1 MTTPWLARTAASGAA
16 ASERLAQASD
26 ALASKLHDVRH
37 SLARHGEHGLDL
49 ARASGDEIAAGLRRA
64 GHSTRSL
71 LAERPVESIVIVGLL
86 GVAIGWIL
94 RRSREARH
102 EDASGATRNRPPSA
116 PRAKRTRARA
126 NSASA

>member
-37 SLARHGEHGLDL
+37 SLAHHGEHGLDL
-49 ARASGDEIAAGLRRA
+49 ARASADEVAAGLRRA

-94 RRSREARH
+94 RRSREARR
-102 EDASGATRNRPPSA
+102 EDARGAASSRPASA
-116 PRAKRTRARA
+116 AAKRRRAP
-126 NSASA
+126 SASA

>member
-94 RRSREARH
+94 RRSREARR
-102 EDASGATRNRPPSA
+102 EDASGAARSRPPSV
-116 PRAKRTRARA
+116 RAKRTRA
-126 NSASA
+126 SASSSSA